1 MTDLLERLTTHR
13 QTLHQ
18 IPELSFEEFK
28 TADYIRSELDKLKID
43 YFTPL
48 DTATIVVFEGSDTGS
63 ETIGFRADIDALPIE
78 EETGLPFSSQHEGR
92 MHACGHDGHTS
103 ILLTFASLVKDL
115 SDQNRLKKNVMLIF
129 QPSEES
135 NAGADAVIKSFPF
148 EEYNVTHIYGLHLG
162 PDVPE
167 GQLATR
173 PGFLM
178 ASATEYRIK
187 VKGLSAH
194 VAQKDQGHSALGA
207 VNHIATQLAQVQ
219 QYFLDGLHHNILH
232 IGKLSAGEAINTVAS
247 NGYIEGTIRTYVPE
261 DLEKIKDKLTDI
273 IYSADTLYGTTSE
286 LIVAK
291 GYPAVYNDE
300 SLLDSVEKSA
310 DKADLS
316 VDILKEPYL
325 FGEDFSFYSSLA
337 KTNFSFLGVR
347 NEEKGYIHGLHTALF
362 NFDERTLV
370 KGVKYYQSILE
381 TLGACS

>member
-1 MTDLLERLTTHR
+1 MTDLLERLTKHR
-13 QTLHQ
+13 RTLHQ

-28 TADYIRSELDKLKID
+28 TADYIRSELDKMGVD

-48 DTATIVVFEGSDTGS
+48 DTATVVYFEGSDADS
-63 ETIGFRADIDALPIE
+63 DTIGFRADIDALPIE
-78 EETGLPFSSQHEGR
+78 EETGLPYSSSHKGR

-103 ILLTFASLVKDL
+103 ILLTFASKVKEL
-115 SDQNRLKKNVMLIF
+115 SDQKQLKKNVMLIF

-148 EEYNVTHIYGLHLG
+148 EKYNIKQIYGLHLG
-162 PDVPE
+162 PDIPE
-167 GQLATR
+167 GKLATR

-207 VNHIATQLAQVQ
+207 VTHIANQLAQVQ
-219 QYFLDGLHHNILH
+219 HYFLDGLHQNILH

-247 NGYIEGTIRTYVPE
+247 NGYIEGTIRTYIPE
-261 DLEKIKDKLTDI
+261 DLEKIKDKMTDI
-273 IYSADTLYGTTSE
+273 IYSVDTLFGTTTE
-286 LIVAK
+286 LTVAK

-300 SLLDSVEKSA
+300 SLLDTVQKSA
-310 DKADLS
+310 EAVDLS
-316 VDILKEPYL
+316 VDILSEPYL
-325 FGEDFSFYSSLA
+325 FGEDFSFYSSIA
-337 KTNFSFLGVR
+337 ETNFSFLGVR

-362 NFDERTLV
+362 NFDERILL
-370 KGVKYYQSILE
+370 KGVQYYQSILE

>member
-1 MTDLLERLTTHR
+1 MTELLERLTKHR
-13 QTLHQ
+13 RTLHQ
-18 IPELSFEEFK
+18 IPELSFQEFK
-28 TADYIRSELDKLKID
+28 TADYIRSELDKMGLD

-48 DTATIVVFEGSDTGS
+48 DTATIVFFEGSGTDT

-78 EETGLPFSSQHEGR
+78 EETGIPFASTHEGR

-103 ILLTFASLVKDL
+103 ILLTFASLVKEL
-115 SDQNRLKKNVMLIF
+115 SDKGQLKKNVLLIF

-135 NAGADAVIKSFPF
+135 NAGADSVVKSFPF
-148 EEYNVTHIYGLHLG
+148 EEYNMKHIYGLHLG

-167 GQLATR
+167 GKLATR

-261 DLEKIKDKLTDI
+261 DLEKVKDKMTDI
-273 IYSADTLYGTTSE
+273 IYSADTLYGTTTD
-286 LIVAK
+286 LTIAK

-300 SLLDSVEKSA
+300 NLLDIVEASA
-310 DKADLS
+310 DKAGLE
-316 VDILKEPYL
+316 VDILSEPYL
-325 FGEDFSFYSSLA
+325 FGEDFSFYSSVA
-337 KTNFSFLGVR
+337 ETNFSFLGVR
-347 NEEKGYIHGLHTALF
+347 NEEKGFIHGLHTALF
-362 NFDERTLV
+362 NFNEEILL
-370 KGVKYYQSILE
+370 KGVQYYLSILE
-381 TLGACS
+381 TLGVSE